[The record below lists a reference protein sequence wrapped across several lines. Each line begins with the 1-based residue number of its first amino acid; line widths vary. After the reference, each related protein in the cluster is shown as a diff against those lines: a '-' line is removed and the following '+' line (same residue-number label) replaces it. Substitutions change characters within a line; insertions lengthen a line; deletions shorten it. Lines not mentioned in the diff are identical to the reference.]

1 MQLVFLLFGVVE
13 MKKWYAIKV
22 VSGKDGDVEA
32 ALLDMGLE
40 SFAPRYKLQERKN
53 GKWREKTKYLLE
65 GYVLLRTEMTSE
77 LWYRLR
83 DMWYV
88 QYLLAGAVD
97 DTEVSYIKNY
107 AALADT
113 SEIDY
118 TGDCVTYRGAIA
130 CDPSRIIK
138 VDKRK
143 GRALIWLDLD
153 GDSIRRWV
161 PVKIIKST

>member
-77 LWYRLR
+77 LW
-83 DMWYV
+83 
-88 QYLLAGAVD
+88 
-97 DTEVSYIKNY
+97 
-107 AALADT
+107 
-113 SEIDY
+113 
-118 TGDCVTYRGAIA
+118 
-130 CDPSRIIK
+130 
-138 VDKRK
+138 
-143 GRALIWLDLD
+143 
-153 GDSIRRWV
+153 
-161 PVKIIKST
+161 